1 MNPKDASPI
10 LIVGSG
16 GLACLFAAR
25 LSASGRT
32 VQMLATW
39 PEGLAALQTRG
50 VTLVMPDGSRHSYA
64 VQASSQPRDFAGAQ
78 EAIVLVKAWQTERA
92 AAQLL
97 NCLTVDG
104 IALTLQNGLGNREK
118 LVAKLGSA
126 RVAVGVITTGATLLG
141 PGEVRW
147 AGEGLISLQANP
159 KIAPLA
165 EQLKV
170 SGFKV
175 ATVDDVDSLIWS
187 KLVINAAINPL
198 TAILNVPNGELLTRP
213 TARELSAALA
223 SEVATVAD
231 AMGIDLTFADPVAAA
246 EDVAKRTAPN
256 FSSMLQDVRRGAA
269 TEIDAI
275 CGAVVQAGAEV
286 GVPALVNATMW
297 KLVSALNQQ
306 TVGARSPRPSPP
318 RGDEGLTRPQ
328 P

>member
-1 MNPKDASPI
+1 MDPKGAAPI

-16 GLACLFAAR
+16 ALACLFAAR
-25 LSASGRT
+25 LAADGRT
-32 VQMLATW
+32 MQMLATW

-50 VTLVMPDGSRHSYA
+50 VILVMPDGSHQTYP
-64 VQASSQPRDFAGAQ
+64 VEASSHPRDFAGAQ
-78 EAIVLVKAWQTERA
+78 ITIVLVKAWQTERA
-92 AAQLL
+92 AAQLFD
-97 NCLTVDG
+97 CLAADG
-104 IALTLQNGLGNREK
+104 VALTLQNGLGNREK
-118 LVAKLGSA
+118 LVAKLGA
-126 RVAVGVITTGATLLG
+126 ERVAVGVITTGATLLG

-147 AGEGLISLQANP
+147 AGEGLISLQANA

-198 TAILNVPNGELLTRP
+198 TALLNIPNGELLSRP

-223 SEVATVAD
+223 SEVATVAN
-231 AMGIDLTFADPVAAA
+231 AMGIELTFADPVAAA
-246 EDVAKRTAPN
+246 QDVAKRTAAN
-256 FSSMLQDVRRGAA
+256 FSSMLQDVRRGAV

-297 KLVSALNQQ
+297 KLVSALS
-306 TVGARSPRPSPP
+306 VGAGPVPSEPL
-318 RGDEGLTRPQ
+318 RGDEGSTRPQ